1 MTTKQNIIKW
11 VESLPEENIDTAVI
25 LLSGKKQSSSK
36 IEGVL
41 GDICTL
47 LAGAAIQCGEFGDA
61 VIHTAEYLSW
71 KGSLRRKGG
80 AE

>member
-1 MTTKQNIIKW
+1 MTTKQNIINW

-41 GDICTL
+41 GDVCT
-47 LAGAAIQCGEFGDA
+47 
-61 VIHTAEYLSW
+61 
-71 KGSLRRKGG
+71 
-80 AE
+80 